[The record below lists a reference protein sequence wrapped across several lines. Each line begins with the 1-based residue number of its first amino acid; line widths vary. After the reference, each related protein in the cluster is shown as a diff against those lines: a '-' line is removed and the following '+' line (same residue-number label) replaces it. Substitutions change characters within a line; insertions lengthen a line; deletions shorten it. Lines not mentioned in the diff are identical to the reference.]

1 MFRGFKIDNIDIR
14 TSFNDDELEYY
25 KAIGENI
32 YQRTK
37 RKFSI
42 TNFLDEDGILDGS
55 KIQSNCFPTV
65 EADIF
70 ISHSHEDLDLVKF
83 LAGFLYKSKGL
94 ISFTDSCVWDFVD
107 ELLRE
112 IDEIYSSKNNGYY
125 SYELRNHTTSH
136 VHMMLITALMK
147 MIDETECL
155 FFLNTPSSISIEETM
170 EKTYSPWI
178 YAELAISKIIQCK
191 LPKRFVQKSA
201 ELFENF
207 SIKYDVDLSHL
218 YELSLAEIQEAME
231 KKDKYAVLDDFY
243 KKWNN
248 YFHPKSIRG

>member
-1 MFRGFKIDNIDIR
+1 MFRGFKIDNIDIY

-25 KAIGENI
+25 KTIGESI
-32 YQRTK
+32 YRKTK

-42 TNFLDEDGILDGS
+42 NNFLDEDGILDGS

-70 ISHSHEDLDLVKF
+70 ISHSHEDLDLVKS
-83 LAGFLYKSKGL
+83 LAGYLYKTKGL
-94 ISFTDSCVWDFVD
+94 ISFIDSCVWDFVD
-107 ELLRE
+107 ELLQK
-112 IDEIYSSKNNGYY
+112 IDENYSLKNNGYY

-178 YAELAISKIIQCK
+178 YAELTISKIIQCK

-201 ELFENF
+201 ELLENF

-218 YELSLAEIQEAME
+218 YDLSLDEIKESMTKQ
-231 KKDKYAVLDDFY
+231 DKYTVLDDFY
-243 KKWNN
+243 SRWDK
-248 YFHPKSIRG
+248 YFCLQNIRG

>member
-1 MFRGFKIDNIDIR
+1 MFRGFKIDNIDIYA
-14 TSFNDDELEYY
+14 SFTDDELEYY
-25 KAIGENI
+25 KTIGESI
-32 YQRTK
+32 YRKTK

-42 TNFLDEDGILDGS
+42 NNFLDEDGILDGS

-70 ISHSHEDLDLVKF
+70 ISHSHKDLDLVKS
-83 LAGFLYKSKGL
+83 LAGYLYKTKGL
-94 ISFTDSCVWDFVD
+94 ISFIDSCVWDFVD
-107 ELLRE
+107 ELLQK
-112 IDEIYSSKNNGYY
+112 IDENYSLKNNGYY

-178 YAELAISKIIQCK
+178 YAELTISKIIQCK

-201 ELFENF
+201 ELLENF

-218 YELSLAEIQEAME
+218 YDLSLDEIKESMTKQ
-231 KKDKYAVLDDFY
+231 DKYTDSDDFY
-243 KKWNN
+243 
-248 YFHPKSIRG
+248 SR

>member
-1 MFRGFKIDNIDIR
+1 MFRGFKIDNIDIYA
-14 TSFNDDELEYY
+14 SFTDDELEYY
-25 KAIGENI
+25 KTIGESI
-32 YQRTK
+32 YRKTK

-42 TNFLDEDGILDGS
+42 NNFLDEDGILDGS

-70 ISHSHEDLDLVKF
+70 ISHSHEDLDLVKS
-83 LAGFLYKSKGL
+83 LAGYLYKTKGL
-94 ISFTDSCVWDFVD
+94 ISFIDSCVWDFVD
-107 ELLRE
+107 ELLQK
-112 IDEIYSSKNNGYY
+112 IDENYSLKNNGYY

-178 YAELAISKIIQCK
+178 YAELTISKIIQCK

-201 ELFENF
+201 ELLENF

-218 YELSLAEIQEAME
+218 YDLSLDEIKESMTKQ
-231 KKDKYAVLDDFY
+231 DKYTVLDDFY
-243 KKWNN
+243 SRWDK
-248 YFHPKSIRG
+248 YFCLQNIRG

>member
-1 MFRGFKIDNIDIR
+1 MFRGFKIDNIDIYA
-14 TSFNDDELEYY
+14 SFTDDELEYY
-25 KAIGENI
+25 KTIGESI
-32 YQRTK
+32 YRKTK

-42 TNFLDEDGILDGS
+42 NNFLDEDGILDGS

-70 ISHSHEDLDLVKF
+70 ISHSHKDLDLVKS
-83 LAGFLYKSKGL
+83 LAGYLYKTKGL
-94 ISFTDSCVWDFVD
+94 ISFIDSCVWDFVD
-107 ELLRE
+107 ELLQK
-112 IDEIYSSKNNGYY
+112 IDENYSLKNNGYY

-178 YAELAISKIIQCK
+178 YAELTISKIIQCK

-201 ELFENF
+201 ELLENF

-218 YELSLAEIQEAME
+218 YDLSLDEIKESMTKQ
-231 KKDKYAVLDDFY
+231 DKYTVLDDFY
-243 KKWNN
+243 SRWDK
-248 YFHPKSIRG
+248 YFCLQNIRG

>member
-1 MFRGFKIDNIDIR
+1 MFRGFKIDNIDIY
-14 TSFNDDELEYY
+14 TSFNEDELEYY
-25 KAIGENI
+25 KTIGESI
-32 YQRTK
+32 YRKTK

-42 TNFLDEDGILDGS
+42 NNFLDEDGILDGS

-70 ISHSHEDLDLVKF
+70 ISHSHEDLDLVKS
-83 LAGFLYKSKGL
+83 LAGYLYKTKGL
-94 ISFTDSCVWDFVD
+94 ISFIDSCVWDFVD
-107 ELLRE
+107 ELLQK
-112 IDEIYSSKNNGYY
+112 IDENYSLKNNGYY

-178 YAELAISKIIQCK
+178 YAELTISKIIQCK

-201 ELFENF
+201 DLLENF

-218 YELSLAEIQEAME
+218 YDLSLDEIKESMTKQ
-231 KKDKYAVLDDFY
+231 DKYTVLDDFY
-243 KKWNN
+243 SRWDK
-248 YFHPKSIRG
+248 YFCLQNIRG